1 MFKTFAPAALAAI
14 AAARG
19 TDSGADRE
27 NATEQVLLDRAG
39 AKITLFTYNADN
51 AGINEFHGDITLEV
65 TSDAT
70 NKFTI
75 WQEYGFCMQFPDTE
89 AAAVINKWDC
99 MQVRASLDP
108 AKINDTADVIAAD
121 TYNTDFEIIDGYWS
135 GNALFGITGPT
146 PDANWSTQNDAAKNW
161 RTIPSKSSK
170 ACTLQSTSGTN
181 KVITCTGV
189 NAHWYRN
196 FETDSATEDNQLTV
210 TDPTATVNVL
220 GFRTQFTADTW
231 KNTSAYVA
239 GDVIKVTPVK
249 QAYLDAKA
257 AADAAAA
264 DTNKDGAT
272 SLTTYAAAIVAA
284 VYALAF

>member
-27 NATEQVLLDRAG
+27 NATEQVLLNKNG

-65 TSDAT
+65 TSDAA
-70 NKFTI
+70 NKFSI

-89 AAAVINKWDC
+89 AADVVNKWDC
-99 MQVRASLDP
+99 MRVRASLDP
-108 AKINDTADVIAAD
+108 AKINDTADVVAAE

-135 GNALFGITGPT
+135 GNALFGTTGPT
-146 PDANWSTQNDAAKNW
+146 NDTNWTTQNDAAKNW

-170 ACTLQSTSGTN
+170 ACTLQSTVQST
-181 KVITCTGV
+181 KIITCTGV

-196 FETDSATEDNQLTV
+196 FETDSATEDHQLTV

-220 GFRTQFTADTW
+220 GFRTQITADTW
-231 KNTSAYVA
+231 VNSVAYVA

-249 QAYLDAKA
+249 KAYLDAKA
-257 AADAAAA
+257 AAAAAA
-264 DTNKDGAT
+264 DANKDGAT